1 MKIASMR
8 RLVSGLLS
16 AGWIFAV
23 GLAPGTPASAADHA
37 DAPFTSN
44 DVAADLNDSYIFL
57 DPNDNNFIVIS
68 MTVRGFIVPGE
79 AVNQGIFD
87 IAVLYR
93 FQIEN
98 TGDPKPDLNIDVTFS
113 PREVNTLAQIATIK
127 MPDPRNRKKTLV
139 LHAPATNPSLSTT
152 APTQV
157 VTTDAATGISF
168 FAGEVDDP
176 FFFDIPAFSRWT
188 ASVRAGAENRDELKR
203 GRDSFAGYNT
213 MSIALRMPVS
223 YLRVKK
229 TRPAATDPKVYHRV
243 GLNVL
248 TYRAGLSVNSKGR
261 GKVLP
266 PYRQVDRAATP
277 AVNVAL
283 IPFGEKN
290 AFNTGTPT
298 QDADAKFAESIVATL
313 VQLGADDEHIAK
325 LANDAVFL
333 GDYLRLDTEV
343 ANTGPMGGTNR
354 EARFPNGRR
363 LVDDTV
369 DIILTEINNGG
380 PFGDSVDASDIPPR
394 DVFPFFGL
402 SQQPRLTGV
411 IDDNTRN

>member
-1 MKIASMR
+1 MKISS
-8 RLVSGLLS
+8 LSGLFATLL
-16 AGWIFAV
+16 ATVWTFAV
-23 GLAPGTPASAADHA
+23 GSTSVRAADHA

-44 DVAADLNDSYIFL
+44 DAAADLNDSFIFL
-57 DPNDNNFIVIS
+57 DPNDNNYIVIS

-127 MPDPRNRKKTLV
+127 MPDPRNKKKTLV
-139 LHAPATNPSLSTT
+139 LHAPATNPSLATT

-157 VTTDAATGISF
+157 VTTDAATDISF

-188 ASVRAGAENRDELKR
+188 ASVRAGAENRNELKR

-229 TRPAATDPKVYHRV
+229 TKPAATDPKVYHKV

-248 TYRAGLSVNSKGR
+248 TYRCGLSVNSKGR
-261 GKVLP
+261 GTLVS

-298 QDADAKFAESIVATL
+298 QDADAKFAELIVATL

-325 LANDAVFL
+325 LAKNAVFN
-333 GDYLRLDTEV
+333 GDYIRLDTEV
-343 ANTGPMGGTNR
+343 ANTGPMGGTNI

-363 LVDDTV
+363 LADDTV
-369 DIILTEINNGG
+369 DITLTDISNGT
-380 PFGDSVDASDIPPR
+380 PFGDSVDRSDVPPR

-402 SQQPRLTGV
+402 SQQPRLPGV
-411 IDDNTRN
+411 SDDNTRN

>member
-1 MKIASMR
+1 
-8 RLVSGLLS
+8 
-16 AGWIFAV
+16 
-23 GLAPGTPASAADHA
+23 
-37 DAPFTSN
+37 
-44 DVAADLNDSYIFL
+44 
-57 DPNDNNFIVIS
+57 

-87 IAVLYR
+87 TAVLYR

-98 TGDPKPDLNIDVTFS
+98 NGNPKPDLNIDVTFS

-127 MPDPRNRKKTLV
+127 MLDPRNRKKTLV
-139 LHAPATNPSLSTT
+139 LHAPATNPSLATT

-157 VTTDAATGISF
+157 VTTDAATDISF

-176 FFFDIPAFSRWT
+176 FFFDIPAFARWT
-188 ASVRAGAENRDELKR
+188 ASVRAEAENRDELKR

-229 TRPAATDPKVYHRV
+229 TKPAATDPKVYHKV

-248 TYRAGLSVNSKGR
+248 TYRAGLVVNSKGR
-261 GKVLP
+261 GKVVP

-283 IPFGEKN
+283 IPFVDKN

-298 QDADAKFAESIVATL
+298 QDADARFAELIVATL
-313 VQLGADDEHIAK
+313 IQLGANDEYIAK
-325 LANDAVFL
+325 LAQNAVFV
-333 GDYLRLDTEV
+333 GDYIRLDTEV
-343 ANTGPMGGTNR
+343 ANTGLMGGTNI

-363 LVDDTV
+363 LIDDTV
-369 DIILTEINNGG
+369 DITLTDINNGT
-380 PFGDSVDASDIPPR
+380 PFGDSVDASDVPPR
-394 DVFPFFGL
+394 DVFPFFAL
-402 SQQPRLTGV
+402 SQQPRLPGV